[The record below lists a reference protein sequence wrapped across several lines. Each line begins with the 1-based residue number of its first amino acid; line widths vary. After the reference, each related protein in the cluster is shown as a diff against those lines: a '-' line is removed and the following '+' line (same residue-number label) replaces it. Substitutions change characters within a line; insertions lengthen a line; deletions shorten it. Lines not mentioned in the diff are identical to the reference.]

1 MSQHSNPGQW
11 GEKQKL
17 FLCAILPTCN
27 NFSILALMVKKLKV
41 PVKRVDLDQLPAK
54 FDPPDRVPELVQR
67 RRPDA
72 DAHHVGHDHHDGA
85 ADG

>member
-1 MSQHSNPGQW
+1 M
-11 GEKQKL
+11 
-17 FLCAILPTCN
+17 
-27 NFSILALMVKKLKV
+27 
-41 PVKRVDLDQLPAK
+41 KRVDLDQLPAK

-85 ADG
+85 ADGWHRRQADLVMQYGFLEQTCLDFKRLQPNRIQLYLKL